1 MKKLFTLGSILLAA
15 ALTLCCAGCGE
26 EASSKEEATSSASSK
41 ATADELTD
49 FDGTVKT
56 DLSKLHE
63 VDYEN
68 GNAFA
73 GAWKITE
80 GQGDQFQ
87 SFTFVFD
94 GKDNAYMMIG
104 SMGYCGKYELNED
117 TKIFGTQQAVGLN
130 GTYTYTFSDDNN
142 TVELYDTETK
152 LTTKMQKLVSFTF
165 IPRAEPDSEIDPALL
180 GAWKDESG
188 GYIYFEDN
196 GIMYE
201 TQKAIS
207 FTFYTYSAKNGVV
220 DNTYYMLEAEK
231 GSYKYKVDGDKLTYN
246 GYTYTRIS
254 ADELV

>member
-15 ALTLCCAGCGE
+15 ALALCCAGCGE
-26 EASSKEEATSSASSK
+26 EASSKEETTSAASSA
-41 ATADELTD
+41 ATADEAAA
-49 FDGTVKT
+49 FDGTIKT

-117 TKIFGTQQAVGLN
+117 TGNRPQRKAC
-130 GTYTYTFSDDNN
+130 DNSGE
-142 TVELYDTETK
+142 VREVHL
-152 LTTKMQKLVSFTF
+152 Q
-165 IPRAEPDSEIDPALL
+165 PRRCDGRGEFQIHQ
-180 GAWKDESG
+180 DES
-188 GYIYFEDN
+188 DR
-196 GIMYE
+196 
-201 TQKAIS
+201 
-207 FTFYTYSAKNGVV
+207 AKHSGFH
-220 DNTYYMLEAEK
+220 E
-231 GSYKYKVDGDKLTYN
+231 KVDVHAFFVHFE
-246 GYTYTRIS
+246 S
-254 ADELV
+254 P